1 MIFGKGGKQMR
12 KELITIALTEN
23 EAVTMGQLVMEAIS
37 KRAYE
42 PDNIN
47 IKWLWMLMETISE
60 QMTDD
65 EEEE

>member
-1 MIFGKGGKQMR
+1 MR
-12 KELITIALTEN
+12 NEFITLRLTED

-60 QMTDD
+60 QMADS

>member
-1 MIFGKGGKQMR
+1 MR
-12 KELITIALTEN
+12 NEFITLRLTED

-47 IKWLWMLMETISE
+47 IKWLWMLMETLSE
-60 QMTDD
+60 QMADNK
-65 EEEE
+65 EEE

>member
-1 MIFGKGGKQMR
+1 MR
-12 KELITIALTEN
+12 KELITIALTRN
-23 EAVTMGQLVMEAIS
+23 EAVTMGQLVMEGIS
-37 KRAYE
+37 KRTYE

-60 QMTDD
+60 QRADS

>member
-1 MIFGKGGKQMR
+1 MR

-37 KRAYE
+37 KRTYE

-47 IKWLWMLMETISE
+47 IKWLWMLMETLSV
-60 QMTDD
+60 QMVDYR
-65 EEEE
+65 EEE

>member
-1 MIFGKGGKQMR
+1 MKNEF
-12 KELITIALTEN
+12 ITLRLTED

-37 KRAYE
+37 KRTYE

-47 IKWLWMLMETISE
+47 IKWLWMLMETLSG
-60 QMTDD
+60 QMIDN

>member
-1 MIFGKGGKQMR
+1 MR

-37 KRAYE
+37 KRTYE
-42 PDNIN
+42 PDNVN
-47 IKWLWMLMETISE
+47 IKWLWMLMETLSE
-60 QMTDD
+60 QMADS

>member
-1 MIFGKGGKQMR
+1 MR

-23 EAVTMGQLVMEAIS
+23 EAVIMGQLVMEAIS
-37 KRAYE
+37 KRTYE

-60 QMTDD
+60 QMADN

>member
-1 MIFGKGGKQMR
+1 MR

-23 EAVTMGQLVMEAIS
+23 EAVTMGQLIMEAIS
-37 KRAYE
+37 KRTYE

-47 IKWLWMLMETISE
+47 IKWLWMLMETLSE
-60 QMTDD
+60 QMADS

>member
-1 MIFGKGGKQMR
+1 MKNEF
-12 KELITIALTEN
+12 ITLRLTED

-37 KRAYE
+37 KRTYE

-60 QMTDD
+60 QMVDN

>member
-1 MIFGKGGKQMR
+1 MR

-37 KRAYE
+37 KRNYE

-60 QMTDD
+60 QMVDYK
-65 EEEE
+65 EEE

>member
-1 MIFGKGGKQMR
+1 MR

-37 KRAYE
+37 KRTYE

-60 QMTDD
+60 QMVDYD
-65 EEEE
+65 REEE

>member
-1 MIFGKGGKQMR
+1 MR
-12 KELITIALTEN
+12 KELITIVLTKN

-37 KRAYE
+37 KRTYE

-60 QMTDD
+60 QMADN

>member
-1 MIFGKGGKQMR
+1 MR
-12 KELITIALTEN
+12 KKLITIELTEN

-37 KRAYE
+37 KRTYE

-60 QMTDD
+60 QMADS

>member
-1 MIFGKGGKQMR
+1 MK

-23 EAVTMGQLVMEAIS
+23 EAATMGQLVMEAIS
-37 KRAYE
+37 KRTYE

-47 IKWLWMLMETISE
+47 IKWLWMLMETISG
-60 QMTDD
+60 QMADS

>member
-1 MIFGKGGKQMR
+1 MR

-37 KRAYE
+37 KKNYE
-42 PDNIN
+42 SDNIN

-60 QMTDD
+60 QMIDS

>member
-1 MIFGKGGKQMR
+1 MR
-12 KELITIALTEN
+12 KELITIALTRN

-37 KRAYE
+37 KRNYE

-47 IKWLWMLMETISE
+47 IEWLWMLMETISE
-60 QMTDD
+60 QMTDS

>member
-1 MIFGKGGKQMR
+1 MR

-23 EAVTMGQLVMEAIS
+23 EAVTMGQLLMEGIS
-37 KRAYE
+37 KRTYE

-60 QMTDD
+60 QMVDYR
-65 EEEE
+65 EEE

>member
-1 MIFGKGGKQMR
+1 MR

-37 KRAYE
+37 KRTYE

-47 IKWLWMLMETISE
+47 IKWLWMLMETLSE
-60 QMTDD
+60 QMTDS

>member
-1 MIFGKGGKQMR
+1 MR

-37 KRAYE
+37 KRTYE

-47 IKWLWMLMETISE
+47 IKWLWMLMETLSE

-65 EEEE
+65 EEKE

>member
-1 MIFGKGGKQMR
+1 MR

-37 KRAYE
+37 KRTYE
-42 PDNIN
+42 PDNVN
-47 IKWLWMLMETISE
+47 VKWLWMLMETLSE

-65 EEEE
+65 EEKE

>member
-1 MIFGKGGKQMR
+1 MR
-12 KELITIALTEN
+12 NEFITLRLTEG

-37 KRAYE
+37 KRTYE

-47 IKWLWMLMETISE
+47 IKWLWMLMETLSE
-60 QMTDD
+60 QMADS

>member
-1 MIFGKGGKQMR
+1 MR

-37 KRAYE
+37 KRTYE

-47 IKWLWMLMETISE
+47 IKWLWMLMETLSE
-60 QMTDD
+60 QMADN